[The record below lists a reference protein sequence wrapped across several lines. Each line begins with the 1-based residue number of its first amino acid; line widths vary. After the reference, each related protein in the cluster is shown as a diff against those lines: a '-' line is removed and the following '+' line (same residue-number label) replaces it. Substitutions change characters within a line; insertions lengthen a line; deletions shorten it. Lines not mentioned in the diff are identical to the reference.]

1 MAEITY
7 YGHSA
12 FSVTTAGKSILFDP
26 FVSGN
31 PAANIVNIDSLT
43 PHCILLSHGHGDHIG
58 DTIEIYK
65 KTKCQIIAIYEIA
78 EWLIKQGVENVIGMN
93 IGGTVDLGFTKIKMV
108 GAVHSNSLPDGTYAG
123 EAAGFV
129 VYNDE
134 DCFYYAGDTSLTL
147 DMQLISQDF
156 KLGFAF
162 LPVGD
167 HYTMGV
173 SDAARAA
180 DFIRCDDIIG
190 MHFDTFP
197 PISIDHEQAIQE
209 FDAQGL
215 NLYLLN
221 INETIEL

>member
-31 PAANIVNIDSLT
+31 PAANIVNLDSLT

-65 KTKCQIIAIYEIA
+65 RTKCQIVAIYEIA
-78 EWLIKQGVENVIGMN
+78 EWLAKQGVENVIGMN
-93 IGGTVDLGFTKIKMV
+93 IGGTVDLGFTKVKMV
-108 GAVHSNSLPDGTYAG
+108 SAVHSNSLPDGSYAG

-134 DCFYYAGDTSLTL
+134 DCFYYAGDTSLTM
-147 DMQLISQDF
+147 DMQLIAQDF

-167 HYTMGV
+167 HYTMGI
-173 SDAARAA
+173 SDAVRAA

-197 PISIDHEQAIQE
+197 PIAIDHEKAIQE
-209 FDAQGL
+209 FDAQGV